1 MIDHIQNKSLCLQTL
16 CVYFLYIFMCIYKY
30 TYLCMYLKTCMYI
43 YLYLYIIYII
53 YKLYKYVIYKSNMF
67 SLNIYKCVHI
77 LYNL

>member
-1 MIDHIQNKSLCLQTL
+1 MIDHIQNKCLCLQTL

-30 TYLCMYLKTCMYI
+30 TYLCMYLKT
-43 YLYLYIIYII
+43 

-67 SLNIYKCVHI
+67 SLNIYMCVRI

>member
-1 MIDHIQNKSLCLQTL
+1 M
-16 CVYFLYIFMCIYKY
+16 F
-30 TYLCMYLKTCMYI
+30 LKTCMHI

-67 SLNIYKCVHI
+67 TLNIYMCARI

>member
-1 MIDHIQNKSLCLQTL
+1 
-16 CVYFLYIFMCIYKY
+16 
-30 TYLCMYLKTCMYI
+30 MYI

-67 SLNIYKCVHI
+67 TLNIYMCVHI